1 MKIKK
6 EKKKKRTIAMSITE
20 YNKLKRTRR
29 ILVEAKN
36 NIRLAWEKVS
46 SIKE

>member
-1 MKIKK
+1 MKN
-6 EKKKKRTIAMSITE
+6 KKKRTVNMPITE

>member
-1 MKIKK
+1 MKK
-6 EKKKKRTIAMSITE
+6 EKKERTIAMPEGE
-20 YNKLKRTRR
+20 YRKLKRTRK